1 MRASLQQC
9 PARGSGEG
17 AVRVARLVFRERDW
31 DKSGRA
37 FIVVDGNEDKR
48 LSVKLFPSPVFPDNL
63 PNAFNFMI
71 SRGKTTRR
79 QPRRGDSFVF

>member
-1 MRASLQQC
+1 MSVKATFS
-9 PARGSGEG
+9 EG
-17 AVRVARLVFRERDW
+17 PIGVI
-31 DKSGRA
+31 SGRA

-71 SRGKTTRR
+71 SRGKPTRG